1 MDRWTE
7 RFNSDGKKLL
17 QYMTEVISQMFVSRE
32 KENMM

>member
-1 MDRWTE
+1 MNRWTE
-7 RFNSDGKKLL
+7 RFLVMAKKLL